1 MIICLLGSIPKG
13 DEERMAWKDWKVE
26 YKEKLSVIP
35 NIQFTDGDEWKDETR
50 PLELVGHDL
59 NLIKTADV
67 VIVNAETKLG
77 AGTAQEMVVAKY
89 FKRPVITVL
98 PKDTHHRKS
107 NVVFSGTKIDDWIHP
122 FILTFSD
129 AVLENVDKCA
139 EWIQNFS
146 KEPGAKIKDIAV
158 IDEAVTA
165 YQKSRTN

>member
-13 DEERMAWKDWKVE
+13 DEERKVWRDWKVE
-26 YKEKLSVIP
+26 YKEKLSVIT
-35 NIQFTDGDEWKDETR
+35 NIQFTNGDEWKDETR

-59 NLIKTADV
+59 NLIKTADM

-107 NVVFSGTKIDDWIHP
+107 NIVFNGTKIDDWVHP

-129 AVLENVDKCA
+129 TVA
-139 EWIQNFS
+139 EDIDECVAWIQDFVNN
-146 KEPGAKIKDIAV
+146 PGDKKIKDISV
-158 IDEAVTA
+158 VDEAIGT
-165 YQKSRTN
+165 YLKTTK

>member
-13 DEERMAWKDWKVE
+13 DEERMVWKDWKVE

-35 NIQFTDGDEWKDETR
+35 NIKFTDGDEWKDETR
-50 PLELVGHDL
+50 PLDLVGHDL

-67 VIVNAETKLG
+67 VVVNAETKLG

-89 FKRPVITVL
+89 FKKPVITVL

-129 AVLENVDKCA
+129 IVVKNIEECVT
-139 EWIQNFS
+139 WTQNLFNNS
-146 KEPGAKIKDIAV
+146 TEKRIKDLAI
-158 IDEAVTA
+158 IDEAIRSYLKT
-165 YQKSRTN
+165 RI